1 MRGYFNGMR
10 PGNGRALIRRQGGMK
25 KLIFGLLVVLAYSS
39 CESEGEPVE
48 TDLPVPASLSMPIE
62 EVDIQIPEV
71 VPEAAEEVDFDPGM
85 ITQEVYNT
93 AKKDVQQ
100 LIRELNDIIRSR
112 NYNVW
117 ISYLGRDYFEEINS
131 PEFLK
136 QVSESS
142 FLKSKN
148 TVLSDSKDYFTHV
161 VVPSRANSR
170 VDDIEFVSQ
179 RRVKAFMV
187 TAQGQRLR
195 LYDLEDFGD
204 GWKIIN

>member
-1 MRGYFNGMR
+1 
-10 PGNGRALIRRQGGMK
+10 MK
-25 KLIFGLLVVLAYSS
+25 KLILVLMSVVLAYSS
-39 CESEGEPVE
+39 CETEGEPVE
-48 TDLPVPASLSMPIE
+48 EDLVVPAVSLPVPVEEVIPELPVAVQEVIE
-62 EVDIQIPEV
+62 ED
-71 VPEAAEEVDFDPGM
+71 DFDPSS
-85 ITQEVYNT
+85 ITPEMYNT

-100 LIRELNDIIRSR
+100 LIKELNNIIRSR

-117 ISYLGRDYFEEINS
+117 VSYLGHDYFEEINS

-136 QVSESS
+136 RVSESS

-148 TVLSDSKDYFTHV
+148 TVVSDSKDYFTHV

-179 RRVKAFMV
+179 KRVKAFMV

>member
-1 MRGYFNGMR
+1 
-10 PGNGRALIRRQGGMK
+10 MK
-25 KLIFGLLVVLAYSS
+25 KLILILISAVLACSS

-48 TDLPVPASLSMPIE
+48 TGIPVAVVSPPMPIE
-62 EVDIQIPEV
+62 DLAPRL
-71 VPEAAEEVDFDPGM
+71 PEAVQEVIEEADFDPGM
-85 ITQEVYNT
+85 ITPEMYAT

-100 LIRELNDIIRSR
+100 LIKELNNIIRSR
-112 NYNVW
+112 DYSAWV
-117 ISYLGRDYFEEINS
+117 SYLGRAYFEEINS

-136 QVSESS
+136 RVSESS
-142 FLKSKN
+142 FLKSKK

-179 RRVKAFMV
+179 KRVKAFMV